1 MSLHDYHLGMQ
12 LAAKH
17 DDDDFYG
24 IVQALMR
31 LADTDNLN
39 MLKQCWPQVWE
50 ELQKRYNAPDGR
62 LPSD

>member
-1 MSLHDYHLGMQ
+1 MQ